1 MLTGNEI
8 RDLFLNYFKEKHD
21 HTLIESSSLVPDNPT
36 VLLTTAGMLQFVPYF
51 LGMETPKFSPH
62 RATTCQKCARAGG
75 KDSDIENVGRTPRHH
90 TFFEMLGNF
99 SFGDYFKKEII
110 PWSWDFITNYL
121 KLDKDK
127 LWITIYNDDDEA
139 FEIWKKTGVAADRI
153 LRKGKKDNFWGP
165 PGVAGPCG
173 PCSEIHYDLGE
184 HLKCSD
190 DCGIDTCECD
200 RWVEIWNLVF
210 MQLFQDEEGN
220 QTPLDKKNVDTGMGL
235 ERIAMVVQGKTSTFE
250 TDLLKPILDEVS
262 KMTGVEYKKSEK
274 TDVSLRIITDHAR
287 CVTFL
292 INDGVIPGNEGRAY
306 VLRMILRRALR
317 HGKIL
322 GLELPF
328 LYNLVDVVI
337 ANYGKAYPALVTNA
351 DKIKNVIKQEEEQFN
366 KTLDRGL
373 SILYRLIDEAL
384 KGRDTW
390 IGEVGIGS
398 FGDDPDTNIAVPL
411 SGESAF
417 KLYDTYGFPLE
428 LTVEIALEKG
438 VKVDIEGYNSCMAE
452 QKARAKA
459 AAQKVSITDDLV
471 YADIEKEFGS
481 TEFVGY
487 EKDEVRANI
496 VAKIES
502 LKDNSYV
509 DIILDKTPFYAESG
523 GQVGDSGILE
533 NDTFKAEVLT
543 TFKVNKLFVHRCQ
556 ILDGELIVNDF
567 VNAKINKARRE
578 EIKIH
583 HTNAHLLQSALIK
596 VLGNEVKQA
605 GSQVEEGRT
614 RFDFSF
620 SRAMSQAEIKRVE
633 KIINDWIGEKLEVNT
648 KVMKIEEAQKTG
660 ATALFGEKYDEEVRV
675 VSVGDISKEFCGG
688 KCGNDSGVI
697 SREFCGGTHASNIAD
712 LRLVKIV
719 SESAIAAGTR
729 RIEAVVGKAAI
740 EYLNDKEDVID
751 KISAHFKAPIDE
763 VFGRIE
769 KLQEE
774 NKSLQKEISTVQTVM
789 AKQKFASYVES
800 ATSIEGGKL
809 FVSKIDAMDTNAV
822 KEGVEYLGQKL
833 GDSII
838 VVVAPKTD
846 GSGATIVAKV
856 SDNFVA
862 KGGVNAGQIV
872 AQIAQKCGGKGG
884 GRPQFAQGGL
894 ADLGAV
900 DEALEE
906 VKKEL

>member
-1 MLTGNEI
+1 MLSGNEI
-8 RDLFLNYFKEKHD
+8 RDLFLNYFKEKHK
-21 HTLIESSSLVPDNPT
+21 HTIEQSSSLVPDNPT
-36 VLLTTAGMLQFVPYF
+36 VLLTTAGMLQFMPYY
-51 LGMETPKFSPH
+51 LGLEQPTKYNPP
-62 RATTCQKCARAGG
+62 RVATCQKCARAGG

-99 SFGDYFKKEII
+99 AFGDYYKKELI
-110 PWSWDFITNYL
+110 PWAWEFVTEVL
-121 KLDKDK
+121 KLDKNR
-127 LWITIYNDDDEA
+127 LWITIYKDDDEA
-139 FEIWKKTGVAADRI
+139 FDIWTKNVGVPAEKV

-165 PGVAGPCG
+165 PGAAGSCG

-184 HLKCSD
+184 DLKCSE
-190 DCGIDTCECD
+190 DCSIDTCECD

-210 MQLFQDEEGN
+210 TELFQDEDGN
-220 QTPLDKKNVDTGMGL
+220 QRPLEKKNVDTGMGL
-235 ERIAMVVQGKTSTFE
+235 ERITMVVQGKTSTFE

-262 KMTGVEYKKSEK
+262 KMTGVEYKKSDK
-274 TDVSLRIITDHAR
+274 TDISLRIITDHAR

-328 LYNLVDVVI
+328 LNNLVDTVVSL
-337 ANYGKAYPALVTNA
+337 YGKAYPDLMVNA
-351 DKIKNVIKQEEEQFN
+351 EKIKNIIKKEEELFN
-366 KTLDRGL
+366 NTLDKGYKLLNILLHELKEGRQAKITTPDSKTSAVL
-373 SILYRLIDEAL
+373 SKEYDYDYKNCI
-384 KGRDTW
+384 
-390 IGEVGIGS
+390 
-398 FGDDPDTNIAVPL
+398 
-411 SGESAF
+411 SGTDAF
-417 KLYDTYGFPLE
+417 KLYDTFGFPLE
-428 LTVEIALEKG
+428 LTVEIAAESG
-438 VKVDIEGYNSCMAE
+438 ATVDVEGFNKEMAE

-459 AAQKVSITDDLV
+459 AAQKINLADDLV
-471 YADIEKEFGS
+471 YVDIEKEFGA

-487 EKDEVRANI
+487 EKNEVKANI
-496 VAKIES
+496 IAKVES
-502 LKDNSYV
+502 LKDDSYV

-556 ILDGELIVNDF
+556 IVEGELIVNDF
-567 VNAKINKARRE
+567 VNAKIDVARRE

-596 VLGNEVKQA
+596 VLGDEVKQA

-620 SRAMSQAEIKRVE
+620 SRALSQAEVKRVE
-633 KIINDWIGEKLEVNT
+633 TIINDWIGEKLDVTT
-648 KVMKIEEAQKTG
+648 KVMKLEEAQKTG

-675 VSVGDISKEFCGG
+675 VNVGE
-688 KCGNDSGVI
+688 I
-697 SREFCGGTHASNIAD
+697 SREFCGGTHALNTAD

-769 KLQEE
+769 KLQED
-774 NKSLQKEISTVQTVM
+774 NKALQKELSTVQTVM
-789 AKQKFASYVES
+789 AKQKFASYVEK
-800 ATSIEGGKL
+800 ATAIEGGKL
-809 FVSKIDAMDTNAV
+809 FVSKIDAMDANAV

-838 VVVAPKTD
+838 VVVSPKTD
-846 GSGATIVAKV
+846 GEGATIIAKV

-894 ADLGAV
+894 SDLTSIDA
-900 DEALEE
+900 ALEE
-906 VKKEL
+906 FKKGL